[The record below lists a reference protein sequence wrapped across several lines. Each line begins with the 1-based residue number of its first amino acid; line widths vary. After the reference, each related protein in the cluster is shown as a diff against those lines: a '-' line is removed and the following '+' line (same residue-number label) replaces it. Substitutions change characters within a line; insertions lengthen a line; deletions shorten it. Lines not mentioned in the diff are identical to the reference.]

1 VAVSVHAF
9 APIDAKMY
17 VPHEL
22 HGSQRVWV
30 ESNCYIDVWIEILH
44 ALDLD
49 PYACL
54 PHVLPVDF
62 EGDQWT
68 FFKPS
73 HDDLFSLYGL
83 DVHEL
88 NVWRPLIENAQ
99 SQLADGRLVLS
110 EVDAFYLPDTAGTDY
125 RTQHTKTT
133 IGIQELDVEGLR
145 LGYFHNG
152 GYYALQDT
160 DFSAIFRLDAT
171 RDPSYMPFFAE
182 LVRLDRRKR
191 LEPSMLV
198 GESTRVLRKQLARRP
213 RRNPV
218 VRFREHFGE
227 DLAWLQ
233 GEGLARYHA
242 WAFATLRQLG
252 AAFELA
258 ALYVRWLSKQGE
270 PGLDAASE
278 AFDAIS
284 GCAKMLVLK
293 TARAVSAKKPLDASA
308 ALGDAER
315 AWQVGMQC
323 LVERYGE

>member
-1 VAVSVHAF
+1 
-9 APIDAKMY
+9 M
-17 VPHEL
+17 PHEL
-22 HGSQRVWV
+22 HGSQRVWA

-54 PHVLPVDF
+54 SHVLPVDY

-88 NVWRPLIENAQ
+88 NVWRPLIDTAR

-133 IGIQELDVEGLR
+133 IAIQELDVEGGR

-152 GYYALQDT
+152 GYYALNDT
-160 DFSAIFRLDAT
+160 DFGAIFRLNVAH
-171 RDPSYMPFFAE
+171 DPSYMPFFAE
-182 LVRLDRRKR
+182 LVRLDRCKR
-191 LEPSMLV
+191 LEQTTLV
-198 GESTRVLRKQLARRP
+198 RESTRVLAKQLARRP

-218 VRFREHFGE
+218 IRFREQFGK

-242 WAFATLRQLG
+242 WAFATLRQMG

-258 ALYVRWLSKQGE
+258 GLYVRWLSKHGE
-270 PGLDAASE
+270 PELGAASD

-284 GCAKMLVLK
+284 GCAKVLILK
-293 TARAVSAKKPLDASA
+293 TARAVNAKKPLDAA
-308 ALGDAER
+308 ASLGDAER
-315 AWQVGMQC
+315 AWQQGMQC